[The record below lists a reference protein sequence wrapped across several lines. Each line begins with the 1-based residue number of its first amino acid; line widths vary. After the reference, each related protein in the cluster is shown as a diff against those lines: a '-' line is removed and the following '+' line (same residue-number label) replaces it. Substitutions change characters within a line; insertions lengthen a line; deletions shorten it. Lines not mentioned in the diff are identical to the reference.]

1 CALVRIGFLASAEEE
16 VDDAAYCAGIEAD
29 ALASAIHIAREL
41 RIGEDPARS
50 IVEQAPSRVQIRCQC
65 HLAPLSERQ
74 AASRT
79 APVGTMLLTG
89 LMTTRSHMSF
99 PCLWFAMPMRRNFFQ
114 RSFSSRP

>member
-1 CALVRIGFLASAEEE
+1 HCAR
-16 VDDAAYCAGIEAD
+16 IEANP
-29 ALASAIHIAREL
+29 LAGAIHIRGEL
-41 RIGEDPARS
+41 GIGEDPARG
-50 IVEQAPSRVQIRCQC
+50 IVEQAPSRIQIRCQC

-89 LMTTRSHMSF
+89 LMTTRSHISF